1 MNLAAES
8 DFWDRP
14 YFGGSEATTWL
25 VCKLF
30 SSAVAAVK
38 LGQNLIA
45 AKLMHYVTARSI

>member
-30 SSAVAAVK
+30 ISDVEAVK
-38 LGQNLIA
+38 LGQKLIA
-45 AKLMHYVTARSI
+45 AKLMHHVTVRSI